1 MASTKRLLKEY
12 NEVQKAKHQEN
23 QQHDI
28 ILQPDENNI
37 YLWYAKCLGP
47 KDTSYQGGIF
57 ELKIQV
63 PTNYPISAPKIE
75 FLTKIFHPNVHFETG
90 EICMDIL
97 KDKWSPVWTLLTICR
112 AIVSMLS
119 NPHEGSGSPLN
130 CDAGNLLRYGD
141 DRGFNS
147 MAKMYTKLYAL
158 EQNLKHNYN

>member
-1 MASTKRLLKEY
+1 MATQKRIMKEY
-12 NEVQKAKHQEN
+12 NEIQKTK
-23 QQHDI
+23 QQGFTDV

-47 KDTSYQGGIF
+47 KGTSYEDGVF

-63 PTNYPISAPKIE
+63 SKEYPITPPKVE

-97 KDKWSPVWTLLTICR
+97 KDKWSPVWTLLNVCR
-112 AIVSMLS
+112 AIMSMLS
-119 NPHEGSGSPLN
+119 NPREGSDSPLN
-130 CDAGNLLRYGD
+130 CDAGNLLRNND
-141 DRGFNS
+141 ERGFNS

-158 EQNLKHNYN
+158 ESNLVHYYH